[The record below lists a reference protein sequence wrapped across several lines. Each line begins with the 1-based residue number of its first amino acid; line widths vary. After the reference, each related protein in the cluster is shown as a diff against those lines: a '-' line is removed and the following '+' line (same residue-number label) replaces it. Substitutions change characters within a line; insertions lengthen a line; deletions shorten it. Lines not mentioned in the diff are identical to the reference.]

1 MESKYLPLKREYSKR
16 KEGKKVEEITREDVI
31 AHAEDKE
38 YLLKVV
44 ADKETAPFL
53 EFATEA
59 LRDDKE
65 IILTAVKK
73 EGQAL
78 YYASEKLRDDREVVL
93 EAVKNKGLI
102 YKYASKRLRADKE
115 LAIEAI
121 HNDKRAYSYV
131 VEELK
136 EDESIKAAK
145 EGNAE

>member
-1 MESKYLPLKREYSKR
+1 M
-16 KEGKKVEEITREDVI
+16 
-31 AHAEDKE
+31 
-38 YLLKVV
+38 
-44 ADKETAPFL
+44 
-53 EFATEA
+53 
-59 LRDDKE
+59 
-65 IILTAVKK
+65 
-73 EGQAL
+73 
-78 YYASEKLRDDREVVL
+78 L